1 MEIYFSIACGVSAW
15 YKCLLWKRYSPHR
28 NKANFPIDGNSLTKQ
43 PHNILILN
51 GPNLNM
57 LGVREPDVYGFKN
70 LSQIALECEEY
81 ASELGCTIDFRQT
94 NIEGEMVTIIQEAVA
109 NSGGSAT
116 VAGVIVNG
124 GAYAHTSIALADALR
139 ILEVPII
146 EVHITNT
153 YRREPYR
160 HHSYIAETAQGVI
173 CGFGGHGYLLA
184 LDAMRALLEE

>member
-1 MEIYFSIACGVSAW
+1 
-15 YKCLLWKRYSPHR
+15 
-28 NKANFPIDGNSLTKQ
+28 
-43 PHNILILN
+43 
-51 GPNLNM
+51 M

-70 LSQIALECEEY
+70 LSAIALECEEY

-94 NIEGEMVTIIQEAVA
+94 NIEGEMVTIIQEARGA
-109 NSGGSAT
+109 CT
-116 VAGVIVNG
+116 GVIING

-153 YRREPYR
+153 HKRESYR
-160 HHSYIAETAQGVI
+160 HHSYIAEVAHGVI
-173 CGFGGHGYLLA
+173 CGFGGHGYILA

>member
-1 MEIYFSIACGVSAW
+1 
-15 YKCLLWKRYSPHR
+15 
-28 NKANFPIDGNSLTKQ
+28 
-43 PHNILILN
+43 
-51 GPNLNM
+51 M

-70 LSQIALECEEY
+70 LSAIALECEEY

-94 NIEGEMVTIIQEAVA
+94 NIEGEMVTIIQEAH
-109 NSGGSAT
+109 GPC
-116 VAGVIVNG
+116 AGVIING
-124 GAYAHTSIALADALR
+124 GAYAHTSVALADALR

-153 YRREPYR
+153 YKREPYR
-160 HHSYIAETAQGVI
+160 RHSYIAETAAGVI